1 MGTSADLS
9 GYIYI
14 YNMIQP
20 TKNGDVDG
28 NTLNIIEPTT
38 NADLVVIQ
46 RDLMGTY
53 PLVSSN
59 MARRDIPELNRGL

>member
-1 MGTSADLS
+1 MGTSDDLS

-20 TKNGDVDG
+20 TKKGDVDG
-28 NTLNIIEPTT
+28 NTLNMIEPTT
-38 NADLVVIQ
+38 NALVVIQ

-59 MARRDIPELNRGL
+59 MARRVIPELNRGL

>member
-1 MGTSADLS
+1 
-9 GYIYI
+9 
-14 YNMIQP
+14 MIQP

-59 MARRDIPELNRGL
+59 MARISPNSIEVYSWKNHRTIAVGFSS